1 VRSLRAP
8 FIASVP
14 ARSTHACSSPRARGY
29 EIKELM
35 GATSGEGSL
44 AEAAKWLDDAIR
56 RARHSRLAAI
66 KKLGR
71 DAAPGPR
78 LG

>member
-1 VRSLRAP
+1 
-8 FIASVP
+8 
-14 ARSTHACSSPRARGY
+14 
-29 EIKELM
+29 M